1 MASTLNDGALLVTP
15 GARLPFTELTRSGGG
30 WTSMNLTGAVPLA
43 VLPTTL
49 CIGEWYN
56 NSNNT
61 SVPMVMEVE
70 SLSAFRLLGTAA
82 ANALA
87 IWAQVT
93 APKAAPTNGAVVVGS
108 LSGRAP
114 YTTAAGARVLVGNGT
129 TVIASGWRPWGT
141 SPMTIATE
149 AALPGASW
157 IAEVNGKYLV
167 PPGCSLCI
175 TVVGEGATGTCNV
188 GATWYE
194 TPVSQLSVVA

>member
-1 MASTLNDGALLVTP
+1 MAYTLVDGSLLTTP
-15 GARLPFTELTRSGGG
+15 GARLPFTEVTRGGGG
-30 WTSMNLTGAVPLA
+30 WTALNGTGAIPLA

-49 CIGEWYN
+49 CIAEFYN
-56 NSNNT
+56 NTNNT
-61 SVPMVMEVE
+61 GVPYVMEIE
-70 SLSAFRLLGTAA
+70 SLHAFRLLGTAA
-82 ANALA
+82 ANGLA

-114 YTTAAGARVLVGNGT
+114 YTTAAGSRVLVGNGT

-141 SPMTIATE
+141 SPMTLATE

-157 IAEVNGKYLV
+157 VAEVHGKYLV

-194 TPVSQLSVVA
+194 TPVSQLVVAP

>member
-1 MASTLNDGALLVTP
+1 MAYTLTDASLLVTP
-15 GARLPFTELTRSGGG
+15 GARLPFSEITRAGGG
-30 WTSMNLTGAVPLA
+30 WTAMNLTGALPLA

-49 CIGEWYN
+49 CIGEFYN
-56 NSNNT
+56 NTNNT
-61 SVPMVMEVE
+61 PTPMVFEIE

-87 IWAQVT
+87 IWACVT

-114 YTTAAGARVLVGNGT
+114 YTTAAGSRMLVGNGT
-129 TVIASGWRPWGT
+129 SVIASGWRPWGT

-167 PPGCSLCI
+167 PPGCSLAI

-188 GATWYE
+188 GCTWYE
-194 TPVSQLSVVA
+194 TPSIDLVVE

>member
-1 MASTLNDGALLVTP
+1 MASSLVDGSLFTSP
-15 GARLPFTELTRSGGG
+15 GQQLPFTEATRYGGG
-30 WTSMNLTGAVPLA
+30 WTATNATGAVPLA

-49 CIGEWYN
+49 CIGEFF
-56 NSNNT
+56 NNT
-61 SVPMVMEVE
+61 NNTAQPVVFEIE
-70 SLSAFRLLGTAA
+70 SLHAFRLLGTAA

-87 IWAQVT
+87 IWACVT

-114 YTTAAGARVLVGNGT
+114 YTTAAGSRVLVGNGT

-157 IAEVNGKYLV
+157 TADVNGKYLV
-167 PPGCSLCI
+167 PPGCSLAI
-175 TVVGEGATGTCNV
+175 TVVGEGATGTANV
-188 GATWYE
+188 GCTWYE
-194 TPVSQLSVVA
+194 TPVSKLVVVA